1 MVVVFVNKHHLK
13 VGIAQAVGQLQ
24 STKAAAN
31 DDDTL
36 LLGSGYVKTHI
47 ASALKVR
54 GAMNKKARRKKRT
67 LGSPDQFF
75 AR

>member
-31 DDDTL
+31 DD
-36 LLGSGYVKTHI
+36 
-47 ASALKVR
+47 ALII
-54 GAMNKKARRKKRT
+54 KRI
-67 LGSPDQFF
+67 SV
-75 AR
+75 